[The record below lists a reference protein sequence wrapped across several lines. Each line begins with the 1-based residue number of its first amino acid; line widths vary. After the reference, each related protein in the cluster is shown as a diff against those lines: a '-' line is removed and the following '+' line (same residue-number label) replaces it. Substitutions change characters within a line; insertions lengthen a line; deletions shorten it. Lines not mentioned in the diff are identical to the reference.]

1 MNSFILKG
9 NICYSISKTKIKT
22 LSGYVVCKDGKCVGV
37 FEEFPEEY
45 KALELRDLKDWLI
58 IPGMV
63 DLHIHAPQYAFRG
76 IGMDYE
82 LIEWLNAQT
91 FPENFSGKFWAE
103 NDGDDY
109 ELHVELKADDMNIDL
124 RDELIS
130 VSKSGKNAAAKGV
143 MGKIRA
149 VAETMLLA
157 AFDST
162 LPPPLPEGEF
172 YDSYGFNMGFGY
184 IDPVIACET
193 GYVYSWSLFNYK
205 TAVEEKEEDAYA
217 ELERSIVAKLA
228 DDIIVGVR
236 GKNVEIVV
244 KKSFGFL
251 YDSDIE
257 K

>member
-1 MNSFILKG
+1 MKS
-9 NICYSISKTKIKT
+9 NICKLNEDLACLKAV
-22 LSGYVVCKDGKCVGV
+22 LSEVEKVTTYNGLEDK
-37 FEEFPEEY
+37 
-45 KALELRDLKDWLI
+45 KALRLRLLAEELCGML
-58 IPGMV
+58 PG
-63 DLHIHAPQYAFRG
+63 LTQ
-76 IGMDYE
+76 
-82 LIEWLNAQT
+82 
-91 FPENFSGKFWAE
+91 NFSGEFWAE

-109 ELHVELKADDMNIDL
+109 EFHVELKADDMSFDL

-157 AFDST
+157 AFDSNLQT
-162 LPPPLPEGEF
+162 LPAGEF
-172 YDSYGFNMGFGY
+172 YDYHGYNMGFGY
-184 IDPVIACET
+184 IDPAISCET
-193 GYVYSWSLFNYK
+193 GYVYSWSLCNYK

-251 YDSDIE
+251 YDFT
-257 K
+257 KGK

>member
-1 MNSFILKG
+1 MKS
-9 NICYSISKTKIKT
+9 NICKLNEDLTCLEAVLTEVEKVTTYNGLENK
-22 LSGYVVCKDGKCVGV
+22 
-37 FEEFPEEY
+37 
-45 KALELRDLKDWLI
+45 KALRLRLLAEELCGMLPGLI
-58 IPGMV
+58 
-63 DLHIHAPQYAFRG
+63 
-76 IGMDYE
+76 
-82 LIEWLNAQT
+82 
-91 FPENFSGKFWAE
+91 ENFSGEFWAE

-157 AFDST
+157 AADPT
-162 LPPPLPEGEF
+162 LSVPCGEF
-172 YDSYGFNMGFGY
+172 YDYHGYNMGFGY
-184 IDPVIACET
+184 IDPAIAVET
-193 GYVYSWSLFNYK
+193 GYIYSWSLFNYK
-205 TAVEEKEEDAYA
+205 TAVEKKEDEYS

-244 KKSFGFL
+244 KKSFGPV
-251 YDSDIE
+251 YDFINRKE
-257 K
+257 

>member
-1 MNSFILKG
+1 MKS
-9 NICYSISKTKIKT
+9 NICKLNEDLTCLEAVLAEVEKVTTYNALEDK
-22 LSGYVVCKDGKCVGV
+22 
-37 FEEFPEEY
+37 
-45 KALELRDLKDWLI
+45 KALRLRLLAEELCGMLPGLI
-58 IPGMV
+58 
-63 DLHIHAPQYAFRG
+63 
-76 IGMDYE
+76 
-82 LIEWLNAQT
+82 
-91 FPENFSGKFWAE
+91 ENFSGEFWAE
-103 NDGDDY
+103 NDGGNY

-157 AFDST
+157 ASDPN
-162 LPPPLPEGEF
+162 LPMPLPTGEF
-172 YDSYGFNMGFGY
+172 YDCHGYNMGFGY
-184 IDPVIACET
+184 IDPAISVET

-205 TAVEEKEEDAYA
+205 TAVGEKVDEYA

-244 KKSFGFL
+244 KKSFGL
-251 YDSDIE
+251 
-257 K
+257 

>member
-1 MNSFILKG
+1 MKS
-9 NICYSISKTKIKT
+9 NICKLNEDLTCLEAVLAEVEKVTTYNGLEDK
-22 LSGYVVCKDGKCVGV
+22 
-37 FEEFPEEY
+37 
-45 KALELRDLKDWLI
+45 KALRLRLLAEELCGMLPGLI
-58 IPGMV
+58 
-63 DLHIHAPQYAFRG
+63 
-76 IGMDYE
+76 
-82 LIEWLNAQT
+82 
-91 FPENFSGKFWAE
+91 ENFSGKFWAE

-130 VSKSGKNAAAKGV
+130 ISKSGKNAATKGI

-157 AFDST
+157 ASDPN
-162 LPPPLPEGEF
+162 LPMPLPTGEF
-172 YDSYGFNMGFGY
+172 YDYHGYNMGFGY
-184 IDPVIACET
+184 IDPAIAAQT

-205 TAVEEKEEDAYA
+205 TAVEEKEDEYA

-236 GKNVEIVV
+236 GRNVEIVV

-251 YDSDIE
+251 CNFT
-257 K
+257 KGK